1 MRTLGAAASAAVF
14 CVLGLLAASG
24 AVIAQTPAS
33 ALAPA
38 TKAAEAAEAAAA
50 MERAQRLAS
59 NPMRVILEASKFRRK
74 GAVDDATTVESGDT
88 ASLRRTSARVN
99 TGGAEPIQAL
109 ARRQDAVVAPMPAPL
124 LAQLPAPLLAQQPA
138 PLPVPVPRAAPA
150 EPALAVTNSIP
161 AALQEAVSALES
173 TSLAK
178 TFLTPLPQSAPALA
192 ARIAG
197 QPRLVESIEPIF
209 SGQLMDEASRLSEVL
224 AELTIRPDGAVAQ
237 AVLLGVVPR
246 GLKRAIVAALE
257 QWRFEPLPAQ
267 QLHRVQLVFS
277 GTK

>member
-1 MRTLGAAASAAVF
+1 
-14 CVLGLLAASG
+14 
-24 AVIAQTPAS
+24 
-33 ALAPA
+33 
-38 TKAAEAAEAAAA
+38 

-124 LAQLPAPLLAQQPA
+124 VAQLPAPLVAQLPAPLLAQQPA